1 MKKNSFLEGTI
12 IATLA
17 IMFVKLLGMLYV
29 IPFYRIVGSTGGALY
44 SYGYNIY
51 LIFLNIAS
59 AGLPSAISKVTSEY
73 SALGMEDAKQ
83 RSYKIANRIIS
94 GVSVVSFV
102 ILFVFAEQIGKFI
115 IDDLTGGN
123 TYSDVAF
130 VVRCVSFAVLLV
142 PYLSITRGYLQG
154 HKVITPSSRSQ
165 LIEQVVRIAVII
177 IGSFIVIKVAN
188 GTVKIAI
195 GIAMTGAFFAGVA
208 ALIYLKSVMRKNK
221 KELFAPF
228 AKADMV
234 SNKEIASKVIS
245 YAIPFV
251 IISVVTSI
259 YTFTDQILVLR
270 TLNYLDFDATD
281 VEFAASAI
289 STWSPKIGMIISS
302 VAMGMAMNLI
312 PAITSSYATKNM
324 KDVQNKINKSVAIML
339 FVSVPMAI
347 GLAVLS
353 KSVWTVFYG
362 PSTMGPQIMAL
373 AMFVTV
379 AANVSNTVSVIC
391 QSLSKYKLV
400 YGITFV
406 GFILNAALDVPV
418 MLLFSKIG
426 IPAYL
431 GSLAASLIGYTSSSI
446 LGLAFIKKTEGV
458 KYGRLRFYSIL
469 TIMPSVLMAVVIWP
483 LCHFLPF
490 NQMTTGGAL
499 LTILIVTIVGVLVY
513 GGFVL
518 WSGFAKEILGE
529 QMMNRITS
537 KFSRLLKRG

>member
-1 MKKNSFLEGTI
+1 MCFLRCF
-12 IATLA
+12 ACA
-17 IMFVKLLGMLYV
+17 I
-29 IPFYRIVGSTGGALY
+29 P
-44 SYGYNIY
+44 
-51 LIFLNIAS
+51 
-59 AGLPSAISKVTSEY
+59 
-73 SALGMEDAKQ
+73 
-83 RSYKIANRIIS
+83 
-94 GVSVVSFV
+94 
-102 ILFVFAEQIGKFI
+102 
-115 IDDLTGGN
+115 
-123 TYSDVAF
+123 
-130 VVRCVSFAVLLV
+130 
-142 PYLSITRGYLQG
+142 SITRGYLQG

-228 AKADMV
+228 AKVDSV

-270 TLNYLDFDATD
+270 TLNYLEFDATD

-324 KDVQNKINKSVAIML
+324 KDVQNKINKSVSIML

-499 LTILIVTIVGVLVY
+499 LTIIIVTIVGVLVY

-537 KFSRLLKRG
+537 KFSRLLKRS

>member
-29 IPFYRIVGSTGGALY
+29 IPFYRIVGTTGGALY

-94 GVSVVSFV
+94 VVSIFSFV
-102 ILFVFAEQIGKFI
+102 ILFVFAEPIGKFI

-130 VVRCVSFAVLLV
+130 VVRCVSIAVLLV

-165 LIEQVVRIAVII
+165 LIEQVVRIAVIL

-188 GTVKIAI
+188 GTIKVAI

-208 ALIYLKSVMRKNK
+208 ALIYLKSVMRKNQ
-221 KELFAPF
+221 KELFAPY
-228 AKADMV
+228 AVADEV
-234 SNKEIASKVIS
+234 ENKEIAKKVIS

-270 TLNYLDFDATD
+270 TLNYLNFDAVD
-281 VEFAASAI
+281 IEFAASAI

-312 PAITSSYATKNM
+312 PAITSSYATHNM
-324 KDVQNKINKSVAIML
+324 KDVQNKINKSVSIML
-339 FVSVPMAI
+339 FVSLPMAI

-353 KSVWTVFYG
+353 KSVWTIFYG

-418 MLLFSKIG
+418 MLLFAKIG
-426 IPAYL
+426 LPAYL
-431 GSLAASLIGYTSSSI
+431 GSLAASLLGYTCSST
-446 LGLAFIKKTEGV
+446 LGLLFIKKTEHISY
-458 KYGRLRFYSIL
+458 KRLRFYAVL
-469 TIMPSVLMAVVIWP
+469 TLIPSALMTAVVWP
-483 LCHFLPF
+483 LSHFLPF
-490 NQMTTGGAL
+490 NQLTYGGAFA
-499 LTILIVTIVGVLVY
+499 TIIIVTIVGVLVY
-513 GGFVL
+513 AGFVL
-518 WSGFAKEILGE
+518 WSGFAREIMGD
-529 QMMNRITS
+529 QMMDRITG
-537 KFSRLLKRG
+537 KVKRLIKRG